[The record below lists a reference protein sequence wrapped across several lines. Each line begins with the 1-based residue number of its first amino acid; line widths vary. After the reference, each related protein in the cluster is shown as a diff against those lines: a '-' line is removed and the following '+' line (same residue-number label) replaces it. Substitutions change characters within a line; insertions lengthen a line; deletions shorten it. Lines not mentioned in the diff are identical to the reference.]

1 MKRELKF
8 RAWDT
13 ILNRMYPAFEL
24 KEYMS
29 LNEMGQ
35 DNIVPQTANEI
46 ELMQFTGL
54 KDKNGKEIYEG
65 DLITESV
72 NSCKWIYEIRSCE
85 EFGINLFK
93 VLRYRNFDTDE
104 NGDHIYGDFWMDTVY
119 SQLREGK
126 YSIVIGNIYENPELL
141 KQDIRD

>member
-8 RAWDT
+8 RAWND
-13 ILNRMYPAFEL
+13 NA
-24 KEYMS
+24 KEMVYQSDSYSS
-29 LNEMGQ
+29 LSLGKLL
-35 DNIVPQTANEI
+35 DGYSIV
-46 ELMQFTGL
+46 MQFTGL
-54 KDKNGKEIYEG
+54 KDKTGKELYEG

-104 NGDHIYGDFWMDTVY
+104 NGDLVFGDYWMDTVD
-119 SQLREGK
+119 SQLRKGK

-141 KQDIRD
+141 KAGHFKHV